1 MLIIFYGIW
10 TNMNARSQS
19 DLDRRA
25 GVSFAEKTWP
35 TDGQLDVFEPALNRV
50 AEAYDKIDRA
60 GSDNLI
66 FADLVVVGYL
76 KSFQGG
82 VNAEQFER
90 ILALNGG
97 KWKKL
102 LDKVE
107 KGIALNA

>member
-1 MLIIFYGIW
+1 
-10 TNMNARSQS
+10 MNAKSQS
-19 DLDRRA
+19 DFDGRA
-25 GVSFAEKTWP
+25 GVPFAERSWP
-35 TDGQLDVFEPALNRV
+35 TDAQLDVFEPALNRV

-66 FADLVVVGYL
+66 FADLAVVGYL
-76 KSFQGG
+76 KSFQRG
-82 VNAEQFER
+82 VNGEQFER

-107 KGIALNA
+107 KEIANNA